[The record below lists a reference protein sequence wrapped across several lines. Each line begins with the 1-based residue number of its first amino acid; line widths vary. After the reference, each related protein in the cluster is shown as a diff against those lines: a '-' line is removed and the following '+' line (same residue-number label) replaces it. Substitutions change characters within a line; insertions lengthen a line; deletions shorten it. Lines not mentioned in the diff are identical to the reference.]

1 MLIKIF
7 LQLNYTNNFKL
18 LCMIIL
24 NKNNIFYNKY
34 PDFNHKLFKVCNQLN
49 YSISDSIESAMI
61 TFCKVLHDNPLVV
74 YSLNSFYKKY
84 TFFDYYTY
92 RKSNL
97 LLFTDLTEV
106 DVILHWFT
114 NKKPTI
120 KKVLKYQ
127 ERDILIYPHNSFN
140 LSDGGI
146 TVQYYLAS
154 ILDKMG
160 VRVRIHKN
168 KFNVIQNQLFNNYYN
183 DDFDLNNTVVIY
195 CEGIENN
202 PLNAPFTVRWMLSEL
217 GHNVPKTYLKNWK
230 KNELVY
236 YFNSEEK
243 IYQKQKITSNKIDV
257 NKNQNIFKITAIS
270 YREQRLLNVNKN
282 KEINNNKLE
291 NDSIFKFLTLFYI
304 HPDIQNKNLSR
315 NGYCHSFRKSY
326 YHENITNIHPDDSF
340 EIRRNHTQNNYIEYF
355 NKYKYFISY
364 DPLTFLSIISILCG
378 CISIVYPIENVS
390 KSDWYKKTAVY
401 EYMKSKNITQLYG
414 ISYGN
419 SQEELE
425 YAEKTIHLVKIQ
437 WDDILKFNLQT
448 IDKFRNNINNF
459 EKMNNTINN
468 NFFNI

>member
-1 MLIKIF
+1 
-7 LQLNYTNNFKL
+7 
-18 LCMIIL
+18 MIIL
-24 NKNNIFYNKY
+24 NKYISTFYNKY
-34 PDFNHKLFKVCNQLN
+34 PDFNFKLFKECNQLN
-49 YSISDSIESAMI
+49 YSIEDSIQSAII
-61 TFCKVLHDNPLVV
+61 TFYKILHDNPLVV

-97 LLFTDLTEV
+97 LLFTNFTEI
-106 DVILHWFT
+106 DVILHWYT
-114 NKKPTI
+114 NKKPII
-120 KKVLKYQ
+120 KKLLKCQ
-127 ERDILIYPHNSFN
+127 EKDILIYLHNSFN
-140 LSDGGI
+140 LNDGGI

-160 VRVRIHKN
+160 VRIRIHNN
-168 KFNVIQNQLFNNYYN
+168 KYKAIQNELFNNYYHN
-183 DDFDLNNTVVIY
+183 DFDLNNTIVLY

-217 GHNVPKTYLKNWK
+217 GKNVPKDYLKNWN

-243 IYQKQKITSNKIDV
+243 IYQKQKITKV
-257 NKNQNIFKITAIS
+257 S
-270 YREQRLLNVNKN
+270 YREERLLNVN
-282 KEINNNKLE
+282 NNNLE

-304 HPDIQNKNLSR
+304 HPNIQNKNLSR

-340 EIRRNHTQNNYIEYF
+340 EIKRNHTQINYIEYF

-378 CISIVYPIENVS
+378 CISIVYPIENIS
-390 KSDWYKKTAVY
+390 KLNWYKKTAVY
-401 EYMKSKNITQLYG
+401 EYMKSNNITQLYG
-414 ISYGN
+414 IAYGN
-419 SQEELE
+419 SQDELE
-425 YAEKTIHLVKIQ
+425 YATNTIHLVKKQ
-437 WDDILKFNLQT
+437 WDDILNFNLQT
-448 IDKFRNNINNF
+448 IEKFRNDINNF